1 MAVASTPT
9 IPVHTS
15 SRVAQNAGYFLVPV
29 SGVLAHRL
37 AGTGKGSVHVDWVL
51 LELDILH
58 GPPAEFF
65 AVCVPVPVGRP
76 LPDFA
81 VAGPKAGPI
90 DFPVAWNDLKEGG
103 ICPALW
109 DLTHPAV
116 RSAGE
121 SAFQKAARDGSLF
134 GAPLN
139 AGVCPTGGDR
149 RVDGGRSVR
158 HRGRASWKFDRKG
171 EFNGGQTKTLVKESL
186 RAFWPFDKVLEVSND
201 SGEPVGDRWVIL
213 CGFRALTVNADP
225 HAEAS
230 VLGSLNHL
238 QLTAQIRHH

>member
-1 MAVASTPT
+1 MSCQALKSTGKGGDDRT
-9 IPVHTS
+9 
-15 SRVAQNAGYFLVPV
+15 
-29 SGVLAHRL
+29 VLAHYL
-37 AGTGKGSVHVDWVL
+37 AGTGKGSVYVDWVL
-51 LELDILH
+51 LELGVFH

-81 VAGPKAGPI
+81 VAGPEAGPI
-90 DFPVAWNDLKEGG
+90 VFPVAWNDSKEGG

-109 DLTHPAV
+109 DLTHLAV

-121 SAFQKAARDGSLF
+121 SAFQDVARDGSLF
-134 GAPLN
+134 DAPLK
-139 AGVCPTGGDR
+139 ARVCPTGDYRVANR
-149 RVDGGRSVR
+149 RDVPHG
-158 HRGRASWKFDRKG
+158 GRASWKFDRKG
-171 EFNGGQTKTLVKESL
+171 EFNGAQTKTLVKESL
-186 RAFWPFDKVLEVSND
+186 RAFWPFDKVLEVSDD
-201 SGEPVGDRWVIL
+201 SGEPVGNRWVIL

-238 QLTAQIRHH
+238 KLTAHIRHH